1 MTTPLAPSLL
11 PLAQKRGSIVG
22 VYWGEYLTRR
32 QFVAR
37 HGWRHGVPI
46 VPTEAERAEEYLQQ
60 REAKEAAAERSR
72 RTAERRAQADEQKQK
87 ETPPPFV
94 I

>member
-1 MTTPLAPSLL
+1 MDVA
-11 PLAQKRGSIVG
+11 AQAAAFER
-22 VYWGEYLTRR
+22 
-32 QFVAR
+32 
-37 HGWRHGVPI
+37 
-46 VPTEAERAEEYLQQ
+46 EAERAEEYLQQ

>member
-1 MTTPLAPSLL
+1 MRNPTPKAEGDGGLGGTFVYPYDKGFVISTARKEPISWTAK
-11 PLAQKRGSIVG
+11 PLYGK
-22 VYWGEYLTRR
+22 
-32 QFVAR
+32 
-37 HGWRHGVPI
+37 
-46 VPTEAERAEEYLQQ
+46 TEAERAEEYLQQ